1 MVKIQIWK
9 NVVKTF
15 VQYQGPFFMF
25 MGCWWILQKSVKSIS
40 FHGRKTKKGTA
51 FFHFLW
57 PFVQIGLNFH
67 KFWKS
72 WKNTNIWKNQKVSC
86 LSNFLLDLSLRIL
99 SDGRKVQSWS
109 KFNSMLC
116 LSFVPSI
123 SKILLSLSTLCY
135 YALVLCYKSKDKI
148 TNC

>member
-1 MVKIQIWK
+1 MFNIKA
-9 NVVKTF
+9 NFSCLSVVDEYCKE
-15 VQYQGPFFMF
+15 VSNQLVSMGGKPRKVLHFF
-25 MGCWWILQKSVKSIS
+25 I
-40 FHGRKTKKGTA
+40 
-51 FFHFLW
+51 FLW

-148 TNC
+148 TNCKYYHLVNFSLI